1 MPPRTSSGAPSL
13 LLCGAR
19 KPYIARLNGTR
30 ATMGARRDLTRS
42 SKGSR
47 ADAGRN
53 RIALEVGEAI
63 VAEAPRPVTGGSS
76 LAPRVAG
83 LRFNSFSLPFCS
95 PEFLISSLPR
105 GRCFRCCGCGEE
117 TKTNQLPSESF
128 DSATRGP

>member
-63 VAEAPRPVTGGSS
+63 VAEAPRPVVVPS
-76 LAPRVAG
+76 LLASRAFVSIHSLSPFA
-83 LRFNSFSLPFCS
+83 LLNS
-95 PEFLISSLPR
+95 
-105 GRCFRCCGCGEE
+105 
-117 TKTNQLPSESF
+117 
-128 DSATRGP
+128 